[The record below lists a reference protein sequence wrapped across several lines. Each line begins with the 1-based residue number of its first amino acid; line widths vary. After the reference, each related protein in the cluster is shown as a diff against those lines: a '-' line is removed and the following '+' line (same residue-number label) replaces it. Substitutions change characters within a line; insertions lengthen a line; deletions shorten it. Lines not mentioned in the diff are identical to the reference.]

1 MWWVRKYFCE
11 FTLSFTSSYED
22 TFNTDNLPIC
32 TCHIQDGEIYSG
44 KLSREKLLCF
54 VAIHESFL
62 REIWG
67 HG

>member
-32 TCHIQDGEIYSG
+32 TLMPHPRWGGIQQETFEGETFVFCCYS
-44 KLSREKLLCF
+44 
-54 VAIHESFL
+54 
-62 REIWG
+62 
-67 HG
+67 